1 MLGVSTRKNATGV
14 LRKWGYI
21 AVMEQGQPKRQTTIS
36 VFSAKRW
43 VSSACFVLLYLGA
56 IVLANLSVAWFGKA
70 ATIVNALLFI
80 GLDLVA
86 RDSLHEAWHGRG
98 LVWKMSA
105 LIAAGSLLSWVLN
118 RNAGMIAIASF
129 VAFALAAVTD
139 ALVYAAARR
148 RGWSWLRRSNGSNV
162 ASAAVDSLVFPWIAF
177 GGFQP
182 VVTVLQ
188 FIAKVVGG
196 AAWAW
201 VLRGRQPNNRSS

>member
-1 MLGVSTRKNATGV
+1 MVIV
-14 LRKWGYI
+14 
-21 AVMEQGQPKRQTTIS
+21 
-36 VFSAKRW
+36 
-43 VSSACFVLLYLGA
+43 YLVA

-70 ATIVNALLFI
+70 ATILNAFLFI

-98 LVWKMSA
+98 LVWKMGA
-105 LIAAGSLLSWVLN
+105 LIATGSVLSWVLN
-118 RNAGMIAIASF
+118 RNAGMIAVASF

-148 RGWSWLRRSNGSNV
+148 RGWSWLQRSNGSNV

-177 GGFQP
+177 GEFQP

-188 FIAKVVGG
+188 FVAKVIGG

-201 VLRGRQPNNRSS
+201 VLRGRQPNTASTV

>member
-1 MLGVSTRKNATGV
+1 MVV
-14 LRKWGYI
+14 
-21 AVMEQGQPKRQTTIS
+21 V
-36 VFSAKRW
+36 
-43 VSSACFVLLYLGA
+43 YLVA

-86 RDSLHEAWHGRG
+86 RDSLHEAWNGRG
-98 LVWKMSA
+98 LVWKMGL
-105 LIAAGSLLSWVLN
+105 LIATGSMLSWLLN
-118 RNAGMIAIASF
+118 RNAGMIAVASF

-148 RGWSWLRRSNGSNV
+148 RGWTWLQRSNGSNV

-188 FIAKVVGG
+188 FAAKVIGG

-201 VLRGRQPNNRSS
+201 FLRGRQPNIAST